1 MRQIFPLAAVAIMA
15 AAPTAAA
22 TRNYSV
28 TGFDRVRVEG
38 PFAVTLAT
46 GVAPFARATGSNQ
59 AIDAITLR
67 VEGTTL
73 IVQANRSAWTGNAA
87 PAGPAT
93 IAIGTHDLRYAS
105 ASGAGSIAIDK
116 VRGLMFAM
124 TLSGTA
130 QGSIARAD
138 VDQLKLTMAGTGGAK
153 LAGKAAMM
161 NAIVRGA
168 GSLDASALSVKDL
181 TLTAQ
186 GPANVQVT
194 ATNSA
199 KITAGGTAT
208 VTVSGNPACTVKA
221 LGSASVSGCR

>member
-1 MRQIFPLAAVAIMA
+1 MNIVLPLAAFALLA
-15 AAPTAAA
+15 AAPASAA

-28 TGFDRVRVEG
+28 TTFDRVRVEG
-38 PFAVTLAT
+38 PFAVTLT
-46 GVAPFARATGSNQ
+46 TNVAPFARATGSNQ
-59 AIDAITLR
+59 AIDAISLR

-93 IAIGTHDLRYAS
+93 IAVGTHDLAYAS

-130 QGSIARAD
+130 QGSVAQAD
-138 VDQLKLTMAGTGGAK
+138 VDQFKLTLAGTGTAK
-153 LAGKAAMM
+153 LAGKAPMM
-161 NAIVRGA
+161 TAIVRGA
-168 GSLDASALSVKDL
+168 GALDASALKVKDL
-181 TLTAQ
+181 TLTAV
-186 GPANVQVT
+186 GPASVQVT
-194 ATNSA
+194 VSNSA

-208 VTVSGNPACTVKA
+208 VTVAGNPACTVKA
-221 LGSASVSGCR
+221 MGSASVSGCR